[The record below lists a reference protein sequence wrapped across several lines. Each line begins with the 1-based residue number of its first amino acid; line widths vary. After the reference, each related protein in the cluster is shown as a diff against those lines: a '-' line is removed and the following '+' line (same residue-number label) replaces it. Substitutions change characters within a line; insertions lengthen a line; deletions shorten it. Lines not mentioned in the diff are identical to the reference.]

1 MASSRFWNDI
11 TIEPK
16 RSFRFFA
23 TFSGNDTGI
32 ESYAIKTVKKPS
44 FQISETMHQYVAHT
58 FYYPGRIT
66 WQPVDIT
73 FVDPV
78 VLDHSSIIT
87 NMLYQAGYRKPGNE
101 EIARRSFSKENFNNA
116 LGQIRI
122 SQVDAEGAIIDEW
135 SLINCFFTN
144 VDYGQ
149 LDYNSE
155 ELVVLSTTIR
165 YDFASFDNL
174 GGAPTSLLNSN
185 AG

>member
-1 MASSRFWNDI
+1 MATSRFWNDI

-23 TFSGNDTGI
+23 TFSGDNNAI

-44 FQISETMHQYVAHT
+44 FQISEQQHQYVAHT

-78 VLDHSSIIT
+78 RMDNTSVIT

-101 EIARRSFSKENFNNA
+101 IIARKSFSKAKFNQA
-116 LGQIRI
+116 LGEIRI
-122 SQVDAEGAIIDEW
+122 SQIDAEGAMIDEW
-135 SLINCFFTN
+135 SLVNCFFTN

-165 YDFASFDNL
+165 YDYASFNNMN
-174 GGAPTSLLNSN
+174 GEPASLLNSN
-185 AG
+185 AT